1 MLVDQVAESVNLEY
15 VVIILWL
22 VQSHGQRG
30 WASTTGIIKNA
41 NGRPLPVFE
50 IFGHM
55 LTGQRRYLEH

>member
-1 MLVDQVAESVNLEY
+1 MLVDQVGKSVNLEY

-41 NGRPLPVFE
+41 NGRHLLVFE
-50 IFGHM
+50 ILCNMFAC
-55 LTGQRRYLEH
+55 QRGYLEH